1 MKRNTLTTLALLC
14 TFSCATAQTVTLSH
28 EEFRQMALEQ
38 SEDIKIQA
46 NALRQAELDK
56 GIAFSAYLPK
66 LDATGMGVYM
76 TPDIEMSGMELSMK
90 GTYLAGITLT
100 QPIYAGGKIIAGN
113 RMAKLGHE
121 IAGQQLRK
129 TRTDVLADADNSYWT
144 YIAVRQ
150 KVKML
155 ASIKALTDTL
165 YAQTQVAVETGMAT
179 DNDLLTI
186 SSKRSEIDYQMHK
199 ARNGADLCR
208 LSLCYTAGLDPDTEI
223 VPTDTII
230 TLTPH
235 ATAGN
240 DASLR
245 PEIAMMEKQI
255 EINRQQIKS
264 ARGDMLPMIGLTAG
278 YTYFGNVK
286 MEGTTMLPDGSP
298 YNYSQEMKQGLGV
311 AMLAVQIPICH
322 WGEGRKKVKKAKLDL
337 LNSELALQKNTDLIN
352 IEIRQATQ
360 NLDDGCKMVDAAATA
375 MGEADENLR
384 VTRNRYRSSMATVSE
399 MLDAQ
404 SQWQQSYSNLI
415 EAQTQYKIYE
425 TAYLKATGRL
435 E

>member
-1 MKRNTLTTLALLC
+1 MKHTTLATIAMLSA
-14 TFSCATAQTVTLSH
+14 FACASAQTVTLSCD
-28 EEFRQMALEQ
+28 EFRQIALEQ
-38 SEDIKIQA
+38 SEDIKMHT
-46 NALRQAELDK
+46 NSLKQAELDK
-56 GIAFSAYLPK
+56 GIAFTSYLPK
-66 LDATGMGVYM
+66 IDATGMGVYM
-76 TPDIEMSGMELSMK
+76 TPNLEMSGMEIAMQ
-90 GTYLAGITLT
+90 GMYLAGITLT

-113 RMAKLGHE
+113 RMAKIGQE
-121 IAGQQLRK
+121 IANEQLRK
-129 TRTDVLADADNSYWT
+129 TRSDVMAEADNSYWT

-155 ASIKALTDTL
+155 GSIKSLIDTL
-165 YAQTQVAVETGMAT
+165 YAQTKVAVDAGMAT
-179 DNDLLTI
+179 ESDLLTI
-186 SSKRSEIDYQMHK
+186 RSKRSEIDYQMQK

-208 LSLCYTAGLDPDTEI
+208 LSLCYTTGLDPETEI
-223 VPTDTII
+223 IPTDTLI
-230 TLTPH
+230 TVSPRPMDD
-235 ATAGN
+235 G

-245 PEIAMMEKQI
+245 PEIAMMQKQI

-384 VTRNRYRSSMATVSE
+384 VTRNRYQSSMATVSE